1 MLDIDTEWETFIT
14 KDAMKSDYD
23 NNEQNEQNEQTVVE
37 TTKPTN
43 FIPKCNDIYIS
54 TQTKI
59 AYLNQ
64 PIDLNYVF
72 WKMPVIG
79 YHEEKEGIIKKQMKI
94 NNITQKEVDVM
105 EEKISNCKDY
115 IDVDIISKVDNPSG
129 RRTQFKD
136 VRKINIGICKKD
148 LISYRIKKKGAFY
161 NCFVLILRI
170 KDTENSFKESH
181 VKVFNTGKLE
191 IPGIKT
197 DEYLLIVLKNL
208 VDLLSPYISTG
219 VYVIHDKTETVLIN
233 SNFASNFFIDRHI
246 LSEILKFK
254 YNIHVVY
261 DPCSYPG
268 IQCKFYYNSTK
279 KTQDGVCYCKTKCG
293 KTKYNKT
300 VEKHSCSEVSF
311 MIFRTGSVLIV
322 GHCTESI
329 LRIIYGFVKELLI
342 TECENI
348 YIEGTAIVKPKS
360 KKIWKKNIYVD
371 T

>member
-1 MLDIDTEWETFIT
+1 MLDIDTEWASFIT
-14 KDAMKSDYD
+14 KDTNIVDD
-23 NNEQNEQNEQTVVE
+23 NDEPVE
-37 TTKPTN
+37 YTDVESIKPN
-43 FIPKCNDIYIS
+43 DFIPKCNDIYIS

-64 PIDLNYVF
+64 PIDLNEVF

-79 YHEEKEGIIKKQMKI
+79 YHEEREGIIKKQMKM
-94 NNITQKEVDVM
+94 NNVTQKEVDVM
-105 EEKISNCKDY
+105 EEKIDACTDY
-115 IDVDIISKVDNPSG
+115 IDVDIISKVDNPTG

-148 LISYRIKKKGAFY
+148 LTSYRIKKKGAFY

-170 KDTENSFKESH
+170 KDSEDSFKESH

-197 DEYLLIVLKNL
+197 DKYLLIVLKNL
-208 VDLLSPYISTG
+208 IELLSPHISTD
-219 VYVIHDKTETVLIN
+219 VHVIHEKTETVLIN
-233 SNFASNFFIDRHI
+233 SNFTSNFFIDRHI
-246 LSEILKFK
+246 LSEILKFQ

-268 IQCKFYYNSTK
+268 IQCKFYYNSK
-279 KTQDGVCYCKTKCG
+279 REIQDGVCYCKTKCG

-300 VEKHSCSEVSF
+300 IEKHSCSEVSF

-322 GHCTESI
+322 GHCTEAI
-329 LRIIYGFVKELLI
+329 LHIIYRFVKEILI
-342 TECENI
+342 KECENI
-348 YIEGTAIVKPKS
+348 YIEGSAIIKPKS

>member
-1 MLDIDTEWETFIT
+1 MLDIDTEWASFIT
-14 KDAMKSDYD
+14 KDANVVDD
-23 NNEQNEQNEQTVVE
+23 NDEPVE
-37 TTKPTN
+37 YADVESNKPTD

-64 PIDLNYVF
+64 PIDLNEVF

-79 YHEEKEGIIKKQMKI
+79 YHEEKEGIIKKQMKM
-94 NNITQKEVDVM
+94 NNVTQKEVDVM
-105 EEKISNCKDY
+105 EEKIDKCADY
-115 IDVDIISKVDNPSG
+115 IDVDIISKVDNPTG

-170 KDTENSFKESH
+170 KDSENSFKESH

-208 VDLLSPYISTG
+208 IELLSPHISTE
-219 VYVIHDKTETVLIN
+219 VHVIHEKTETVLIN
-233 SNFASNFFIDRHI
+233 SNFTSNFFIDRHI
-246 LSEILKFK
+246 LSEILKFQ

-268 IQCKFYYNSTK
+268 IQCKFYYNSK
-279 KTQDGVCYCKTKCG
+279 KEIQDGVCYCDTKCG

-300 VEKHSCSEVSF
+300 IEKHSCSEVSF

-322 GHCTESI
+322 GHCTEAI
-329 LRIIYGFVKELLI
+329 LHVIYRFVKEMLI
-342 TECENI
+342 KECKNI
-348 YIEGTAIVKPKS
+348 YIEGTAIIKPKS